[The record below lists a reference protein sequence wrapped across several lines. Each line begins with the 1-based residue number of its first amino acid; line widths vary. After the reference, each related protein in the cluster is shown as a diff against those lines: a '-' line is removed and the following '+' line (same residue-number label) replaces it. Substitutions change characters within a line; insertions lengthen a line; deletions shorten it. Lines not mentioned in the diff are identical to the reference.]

1 MAQTVLFLRSKE
13 LFSHLAA
20 VSVCSAPSDSY
31 FSIPRTHEQVYGYLS
46 KECAFC
52 SIHSILKLLPFSLGF
67 SIKRRATS
75 KSNSNAFGL
84 TPPPLTPSPVE
95 YARISIDG
103 EVQRIFCP
111 IFEIFSGSVQTL
123 ELSRGLALF

>member
-1 MAQTVLFLRSKE
+1 MLDTKWMEQTGLFLSSKE
-13 LFSHLAA
+13 LFIHLAA
-20 VSVCSAPSDSY
+20 ASACSAPSDSY

-46 KECAFC
+46 KECEFC
-52 SIHSILKLLPFSLGF
+52 TIHSMLKLLPFSLGF

-84 TPPPLTPSPVE
+84 TPPSLPTSPVE

-103 EVQRIFCP
+103 EVQRIFWP
-111 IFEIFSGSVQTL
+111 IF
-123 ELSRGLALF
+123 